1 MRLRGVILVMIFSVA
16 FSCQKEKP
24 TQGILTK
31 AQMADWMM
39 AMYLAEARILTL
51 PMVRDSAYKL
61 FVPYEDSLLRR
72 KSFQDSTLEKS
83 YQYYLEHPQE
93 LETIYDIVID
103 SLSLREQRLL
113 HAPIV
118 P

>member
-1 MRLRGVILVMIFSVA
+1 MRLWGVILVLIFSVA
-16 FSCQKEKP
+16 FSCKKESPKE
-24 TQGILTK
+24 GILTK

-39 AMYLAEARILTL
+39 SMYLSEAGILTL
-51 PMVRDSAYKL
+51 PMVRESAYKV

-72 KSFQDSTLEKS
+72 KSLQDTTLEKS

-93 LETIYDIVID
+93 LEAIYDIVID